1 MRRILVGLALLLTAC
16 GNGGSDD
23 PAAAPTADA
32 TPSVQECEDRTLPTL
47 EQEDEIEDTKPE
59 VTIPDGAPP
68 CELQVQDIHE
78 GSGAEAKADSTV
90 TVHYVGYSWSTREQF
105 EASWDGGEPA
115 TFPISGVI
123 AGWQEGIPGMKV
135 GGRRQLTIPPDM
147 AYGPQGSGSIA
158 PNETLI
164 FVVDL
169 LDVQ

>member
-1 MRRILVGLALLLTAC
+1 MRRLLLGLVLLFAAC
-16 GNGGSDD
+16 GNPASDD
-23 PAAAPTADA
+23 PAAAPTDD
-32 TPSVQECEDRTLPTL
+32 TPPSVQECEDRTLPAL
-47 EQEDEIEDTKPE
+47 EQEEEIEESKPD

-68 CELQVQDIHE
+68 CELQIQDIHE

-90 TVHYVGYSWSTREQF
+90 TVHYVGYSWSTRKQF

-123 AGWQEGIPGMKV
+123 VGWQEGIPGMKV
-135 GGRRQLTIPPDM
+135 GGRRQLTIPPDK
-147 AYGPQGSGSIA
+147 AYGPQGSGPVG